1 MEIHLSLLMIII
13 LFVCSLVT
21 LIENEILEDKDFTRT
36 IMGIIIGCSMI
47 AMFLMIAYLCKPR
60 AIDVYR
66 DKTPTP
72 TTTHTTTPTP
82 TTTTTP
88 TTTPTPTPTT
98 TLEITYFEFN
108 WYELQ
113 SYKWEQQ
120 KTTTHQCS
128 RKPKG

>member
-47 AMFLMIAYLCKPR
+47 AMFLTIAYLCKPR

-72 TTTHTTTPTP
+72 TPPTLTTTPTTTTPTP
-82 TTTTTP
+82 TTHP
-88 TTTPTPTPTT
+88 TTTHPTTT

-108 WYELQ
+108 
-113 SYKWEQQ
+113 
-120 KTTTHQCS
+120 
-128 RKPKG
+128 

>member
-36 IMGIIIGCSMI
+36 IMGIITGCSMI

-60 AIDVYR
+60 VIDVYR

-72 TTTHTTTPTP
+72 PTP
-82 TTTTTP
+82 TTTHTPTHTP
-88 TTTPTPTPTT
+88 TTTILTTTPT

-108 WYELQ
+108 
-113 SYKWEQQ
+113 
-120 KTTTHQCS
+120 
-128 RKPKG
+128 

>member
-47 AMFLMIAYLCKPR
+47 AMFLTIAYLCKPR

-72 TTTHTTTPTP
+72 PTPTTTNPTTNPTTTTTHSTTTPPTPTTTHTTTPTP
-82 TTTTTP
+82 TP
-88 TTTPTPTPTT
+88 TTT

-108 WYELQ
+108 
-113 SYKWEQQ
+113 
-120 KTTTHQCS
+120 
-128 RKPKG
+128 

>member
-36 IMGIIIGCSMI
+36 IMGIIIGCSMV

-60 AIDVYR
+60 AVDVYR

-72 TTTHTTTPTP
+72 PTPTTHTTTPTP
-82 TTTTTP
+82 TPTNSITNSTTP
-88 TTTPTPTPTT
+88 TTFPTPTT

-108 WYELQ
+108 
-113 SYKWEQQ
+113 
-120 KTTTHQCS
+120 
-128 RKPKG
+128 

>member
-36 IMGIIIGCSMI
+36 IMGIITGCSMI
-47 AMFLMIAYLCKPR
+47 AMFLTIAYLCKPR

-72 TTTHTTTPTP
+72 PTPPTTITTH
-82 TTTTTP
+82 TTTTP
-88 TTTPTPTPTT
+88 TTPTTTTHPTPTHTT

-108 WYELQ
+108 
-113 SYKWEQQ
+113 
-120 KTTTHQCS
+120 
-128 RKPKG
+128 

>member
-47 AMFLMIAYLCKPR
+47 AMFLTIAYLCKPR

-72 TTTHTTTPTP
+72 PTP
-82 TTTTTP
+82 TTTLPTTTTFPTTPP
-88 TTTPTPTPTT
+88 TTTPTTFPTT

-108 WYELQ
+108 
-113 SYKWEQQ
+113 
-120 KTTTHQCS
+120 
-128 RKPKG
+128 

>member
-72 TTTHTTTPTP
+72 PTP
-82 TTTTTP
+82 TTTTNPTPTTTHSTTHP
-88 TTTPTPTPTT
+88 TTTPTTTTPTT

-108 WYELQ
+108 
-113 SYKWEQQ
+113 
-120 KTTTHQCS
+120 
-128 RKPKG
+128 

>member
-60 AIDVYR
+60 VIDVYR
-66 DKTPTP
+66 DKTTPPTP
-72 TTTHTTTPTP
+72 TTLTTTTNTP
-82 TTTTTP
+82 TTTP
-88 TTTPTPTPTT
+88 TTTLTTPT

-108 WYELQ
+108 
-113 SYKWEQQ
+113 
-120 KTTTHQCS
+120 
-128 RKPKG
+128 

>member
-60 AIDVYR
+60 VIDVYR

-72 TTTHTTTPTP
+72 PTP
-82 TTTTTP
+82 TTTTHP
-88 TTTPTPTPTT
+88 TTTPTTLTTTTNTPTTPTTLTTTTTTPTT

-108 WYELQ
+108 
-113 SYKWEQQ
+113 
-120 KTTTHQCS
+120 
-128 RKPKG
+128 

>member
-47 AMFLMIAYLCKPR
+47 AMFLTIAYLCKPR

-72 TTTHTTTPTP
+72 PTPPTTTHTTTPTTTTHTTHP
-82 TTTTTP
+82 TTTTP
-88 TTTPTPTPTT
+88 TTTTPTTHPTT

-108 WYELQ
+108 
-113 SYKWEQQ
+113 
-120 KTTTHQCS
+120 
-128 RKPKG
+128 

>member
-13 LFVCSLVT
+13 LFVCSLVI

-36 IMGIIIGCSMI
+36 IMGIITGCSMI
-47 AMFLMIAYLCKPR
+47 AMFLTIAYLCKPR

-72 TTTHTTTPTP
+72 PTPTPPTP
-82 TTTTTP
+82 TTTTPTTPTPTPPTPLTTTHP
-88 TTTPTPTPTT
+88 TTTPTTTTHPTT

-108 WYELQ
+108 
-113 SYKWEQQ
+113 
-120 KTTTHQCS
+120 
-128 RKPKG
+128 

>member
-72 TTTHTTTPTP
+72 PTP
-82 TTTTTP
+82 TTTNSTTPTTPITPTTHPTTTP
-88 TTTPTPTPTT
+88 TTTNPTT

-108 WYELQ
+108 
-113 SYKWEQQ
+113 
-120 KTTTHQCS
+120 
-128 RKPKG
+128 

>member
-60 AIDVYR
+60 VIDVYR

-72 TTTHTTTPTP
+72 PTHPTTTHP
-82 TTTTTP
+82 TTHPTTTP
-88 TTTPTPTPTT
+88 TTTPPT

-108 WYELQ
+108 
-113 SYKWEQQ
+113 
-120 KTTTHQCS
+120 
-128 RKPKG
+128 

>member
-36 IMGIIIGCSMI
+36 IMGIITGCSMI
-47 AMFLMIAYLCKPR
+47 AMFLTIAYLCKPR

-72 TTTHTTTPTP
+72 PTP
-82 TTTTTP
+82 LTTNPTTTTTTTP
-88 TTTPTPTPTT
+88 TTNTTNTTHPTTTTTHPTTTHPTHTT

-108 WYELQ
+108 
-113 SYKWEQQ
+113 
-120 KTTTHQCS
+120 
-128 RKPKG
+128 

>member
-13 LFVCSLVT
+13 IFVCSLVT

-72 TTTHTTTPTP
+72 PTPTTHTTTPSTPTTTHPTTP
-82 TTTTTP
+82 TTTTTLTTTTHP
-88 TTTPTPTPTT
+88 TTPTTATT

-108 WYELQ
+108 
-113 SYKWEQQ
+113 
-120 KTTTHQCS
+120 
-128 RKPKG
+128 

>member
-13 LFVCSLVT
+13 LFVCSLVI

-47 AMFLMIAYLCKPR
+47 AMFLTIAYLCKPR

-72 TTTHTTTPTP
+72 PTPTTPTTHTTTPTNP
-82 TTTTTP
+82 THTTTATTTP
-88 TTTPTPTPTT
+88 T

-108 WYELQ
+108 
-113 SYKWEQQ
+113 
-120 KTTTHQCS
+120 
-128 RKPKG
+128 

>member
-1 MEIHLSLLMIII
+1 MIII

-72 TTTHTTTPTP
+72 PTP
-82 TTTTTP
+82 TATTP
-88 TTTPTPTPTT
+88 PTPTATT

-108 WYELQ
+108 
-113 SYKWEQQ
+113 
-120 KTTTHQCS
+120 
-128 RKPKG
+128 

>member
-13 LFVCSLVT
+13 LFVCSLIT

-36 IMGIIIGCSMI
+36 IMGIITGCSMI
-47 AMFLMIAYLCKPR
+47 AMFLTIAYLCKPR

-72 TTTHTTTPTP
+72 TTPTTTNPTTHHTPTP
-82 TTTTTP
+82 PTTTHTP
-88 TTTPTPTPTT
+88 TTTPTTPTTT

-108 WYELQ
+108 
-113 SYKWEQQ
+113 
-120 KTTTHQCS
+120 
-128 RKPKG
+128 

>member
-47 AMFLMIAYLCKPR
+47 AMFLMIAYICKPR
-60 AIDVYR
+60 VIDVYR
-66 DKTPTP
+66 DKTTP
-72 TTTHTTTPTP
+72 TTLTTTTNTP
-82 TTTTTP
+82 TT
-88 TTTPTPTPTT
+88 TPTT

-108 WYELQ
+108 
-113 SYKWEQQ
+113 
-120 KTTTHQCS
+120 
-128 RKPKG
+128 

>member
-66 DKTPTP
+66 DKTTPPTP
-72 TTTHTTTPTP
+72 TTPPTLTTTTL

-88 TTTPTPTPTT
+88 PTT

-108 WYELQ
+108 
-113 SYKWEQQ
+113 
-120 KTTTHQCS
+120 
-128 RKPKG
+128 

>member
-13 LFVCSLVT
+13 IFVCSLVT

-72 TTTHTTTPTP
+72 TTPTTTHTTTHTTTATHP
-82 TTTTTP
+82 TTHP
-88 TTTPTPTPTT
+88 TTTPTT

-108 WYELQ
+108 
-113 SYKWEQQ
+113 
-120 KTTTHQCS
+120 
-128 RKPKG
+128 

>member
-21 LIENEILEDKDFTRT
+21 LIENEIFEDKDFTRT

-47 AMFLMIAYLCKPR
+47 AMFLMIAYICKPKV
-60 AIDVYR
+60 IDVYR

-72 TTTHTTTPTP
+72 PTTPTTTPTP
-82 TTTTTP
+82 T
-88 TTTPTPTPTT
+88 TPTPTT

-108 WYELQ
+108 
-113 SYKWEQQ
+113 
-120 KTTTHQCS
+120 
-128 RKPKG
+128 

>member
-60 AIDVYR
+60 VIDVYR
-66 DKTPTP
+66 DKTTPPTP
-72 TTTHTTTPTP
+72 TTPPTLTTTTL

-88 TTTPTPTPTT
+88 PTT

-108 WYELQ
+108 
-113 SYKWEQQ
+113 
-120 KTTTHQCS
+120 
-128 RKPKG
+128 

>member
-21 LIENEILEDKDFTRT
+21 LIENEILEDEDFTRT
-36 IMGIIIGCSMI
+36 IMGIITGCSMI

-72 TTTHTTTPTP
+72 PTP
-82 TTTTTP
+82 TATHHTTTP
-88 TTTPTPTPTT
+88 TTTPTPTTTTPTT

-108 WYELQ
+108 
-113 SYKWEQQ
+113 
-120 KTTTHQCS
+120 
-128 RKPKG
+128 

>member
-60 AIDVYR
+60 VIDVYR
-66 DKTPTP
+66 DKTTPPTP
-72 TTTHTTTPTP
+72 TTLTTPTN
-82 TTTTTP
+82 TP
-88 TTTPTPTPTT
+88 TTTPTTLTTTTNTPTTTTPTT

-108 WYELQ
+108 
-113 SYKWEQQ
+113 
-120 KTTTHQCS
+120 
-128 RKPKG
+128 

>member
-1 MEIHLSLLMIII
+1 MIII
-13 LFVCSLVT
+13 IFVCSLVT

-72 TTTHTTTPTP
+72 PTPTTHTTTPT
-82 TTTTTP
+82 TP
-88 TTTPTPTPTT
+88 TTTPTTHPTTTTPT

-108 WYELQ
+108 
-113 SYKWEQQ
+113 
-120 KTTTHQCS
+120 
-128 RKPKG
+128 